1 MLCSHYHLTKLS
13 IFRIRPQD
21 LLHKPSPESS
31 GINLIYPHR
40 QSLYLFSDS
49 IDTVAE
55 ELRAISIYLYTIPP
69 VWRHS
74 KVVCRLAI
82 KLLCP
87 QADWI
92 HTAARSGKTNR
103 DGGVRKRKKQVP
115 AADRFFFV
123 FFLEWN
129 ITARALTQWI
139 TGTKSGADC
148 WRFSISPPPPSGR
161 WWLTGCPSHHD
172 WTKVQNNS

>member
-1 MLCSHYHLTKLS
+1 MQPLS
-13 IFRIRPQD
+13 SNQVIPFLEKKATGS

-40 QSLYLFSDS
+40 VSISFLGDS

-69 VWRHS
+69 VRRHS
-74 KVVCRLAI
+74 KVVYRLAI

-87 QADWI
+87 QTDWI

-103 DGGVRKRKKQVP
+103 DGGLEKKRKSKFP
-115 AADRFFFV
+115 PPIGFT
-123 FFLEWN
+123 FFLFLFRVEYR
-129 ITARALTQWI
+129 TSTSLDTVDHEDEKR
-139 TGTKSGADC
+139 S
-148 WRFSISPPPPSGR
+148 
-161 WWLTGCPSHHD
+161 
-172 WTKVQNNS
+172 